1 MPSDYLID
9 LARGLVISRAW
20 GVLTD
25 DDLLGRARTLAHDP
39 RIRPD
44 MRQLSDFR
52 EITELKVHSATIREM
67 VALSPFGTGARR
79 AVIVGSDASYGMA
92 RMYQLLQDT
101 TPESV
106 DVYRELE
113 PALAWL
119 ELTDAAAEVSA
130 ALGSARSIPG
140 SG

>member
-1 MPSDYLID
+1 MPTDYLID
-9 LARGLVISRAW
+9 LPRGLVISRAW

-25 DDLLGRARTLAHDP
+25 EELLARTRALAEDP
-39 RIRPD
+39 RVRPD

-52 EITELKVHSATIREM
+52 EVTDLKVHGATIHAM
-67 VALSPFGTGARR
+67 VGLNPFGAGARR

-101 TPESV
+101 APDSV
-106 DVYRELE
+106 DVFRELE
-113 PALAWL
+113 PALEWL
-119 ELTDAAAEVSA
+119 GLTEDADDVRA
-130 ALGSARSIPG
+130 ALASGRPSPG